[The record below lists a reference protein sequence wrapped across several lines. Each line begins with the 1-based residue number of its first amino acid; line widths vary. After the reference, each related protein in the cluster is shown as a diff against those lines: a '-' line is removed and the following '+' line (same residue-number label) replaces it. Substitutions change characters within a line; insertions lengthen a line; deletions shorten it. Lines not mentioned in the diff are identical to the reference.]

1 MDKNNK
7 ENLDNIIYLDD
18 YIRIP
23 ENYDQDVY
31 VDLNNP
37 IDWSLLNKKEE

>member
-23 ENYDQDVY
+23 EDYDIDIY